1 MAIHS
6 NLTVL
11 VFLACTITQL
21 TNALSINSTELTNIA
36 KFFEFENAT
45 IAELATEECLQEVDL
60 YDLCNF

>member
-21 TNALSINSTELTNIA
+21 TNALSTNSTDVANLT

-45 IAELATEECLQEVDL
+45 IAELATEECLQEVSL
-60 YDLCNF
+60 YN